1 MPDTKVARE
10 LCGVAETDEADVVV
24 VVGGRSNAVSKSGT
38 YEIFD
43 SENNE
48 WTIFE
53 DELLNP
59 NEEFVCLLF
68 NQASSAP

>member
-10 LCGVAETDEADVVV
+10 LCGVAETAEADVV
-24 VVGGRSNAVSKSGT
+24 VVGGRSNVDAKSGT

-43 SENNE
+43 AEKND
-48 WTIFE
+48 WTSFE

-59 NEEFVCLLF
+59 KEEYVCLLF